1 MAEYFS
7 VAMVFCSPQE
17 VCTEEETHHLG
28 AVVVLYYVCGL
39 VVAGAH
45 AEAAECRLVELQCE
59 MALTFGLRQQ
69 ALCRYLLGEVLRQ
82 APNCMRLRDR
92 VRKCT

>member
-45 AEAAECRLVELQCE
+45 AEAAECRLVELQRE
-59 MALTFGLRQQ
+59 VALRRAMSRRL
-69 ALCRYLLGEVLRQ
+69 LCWYFLG
-82 APNCMRLRDR
+82 
-92 VRKCT
+92 